1 MKSLVVFVAFLMWI
15 TGAVVAKGFWSTLF
29 AFVFPF
35 WSYYV
40 LIEEAVRRF
49 L

>member
-15 TGAVVAKGFWSTLF
+15 TGAVIAKGFWSTFCAFLF
-29 AFVFPF
+29 PI

-40 LIEEAVRRF
+40 LIEEAMRRF